1 MCSSPR
7 LTEVVYRLSHVFGRF
22 AHFWVTLLLPAHVQ
36 LLKYA
41 AEEELVFVFS
51 RCRFQTVRFRLND
64 NVRASVFFALFRLE
78 AHGPRI
84 CESDPGADPRQTARR
99 GRRYLAR

>member
-1 MCSSPR
+1 MAS
-7 LTEVVYRLSHVFGRF
+7 LLSHVFGHF

-64 NVRASVFFALFRLE
+64 NVRASVFFALFGLE

-99 GRRYLAR
+99 GRRYLTR